1 MTGDWP
7 IIILDHKGTLE
18 DTTDDVVTVYY
29 GWSESGNSST
39 KWAAIFDITEDPV
52 NGNIIVSGQRAC
64 VEFPADN
71 NPDSDVAH
79 VSLLGTYN
87 KGHLNPIV
95 PRGQVN
101 TVIFDEYNRAWIGTQ
116 SDGIIGLSAD
126 RKNIIAHYTTKNSPL
141 PHDRVIHL
149 GWNPEDKT
157 LWISTHDGIASVRPD
172 APSEAGA
179 DETEPMAVPSVVDKD
194 YSGVVTIYNIPLTS
208 SLQVLDADGNVVN
221 TPDFSTDRI
230 TYWDLKNSN
239 GDFVPTGRYTI
250 RDISGIVKDLEI
262 TVTR

>member
-1 MTGDWP
+1 MER
-7 IIILDHKGTLE
+7 IR
-18 DTTDDVVTVYY
+18 
-29 GWSESGNSST
+29 NSST

-126 RKNIIAHYTTKNSPL
+126 RKNIIAHYTTKNSL
-141 PHDRVIHL
+141 CLTTASYTSDGIRGQDSL
-149 GWNPEDKT
+149 
-157 LWISTHDGIASVRPD
+157 ISTHDGIASVRPD

-179 DETEPMAVPSVVDKD
+179 DETEPMAVP
-194 YSGVVTIYNIPLTS
+194 
-208 SLQVLDADGNVVN
+208 Q
-221 TPDFSTDRI
+221 
-230 TYWDLKNSN
+230 
-239 GDFVPTGRYTI
+239 
-250 RDISGIVKDLEI
+250 
-262 TVTR
+262 